1 MNIQDYSFVIVGSGF
16 LGTVLAERIA
26 RHADQ
31 HVLVIEKRSHIG
43 GNCYSETDEAT
54 GIEFHR
60 YGTHIFHTS
69 NEKVWKYIQQFTS
82 FNNYRHQ
89 VLSSYKDRIYQFP
102 INLETINQFYHL
114 NLKPY
119 EVDDFM
125 ATVRDHSIKEPSNFE
140 EQAVAL
146 LGHELYEAFFR
157 HYTIKQW
164 QVDPRNLPASIFNRL
179 PFRKNYIENYF
190 FDQWQGIPENGYTRI
205 FRNLLSHPKIRVM
218 LDTDYFSLRYQ
229 LKKDACL
236 VYSGPIDRY
245 FDYKYGKLNWR
256 TLRFEKETLDMEDF
270 QGNSV
275 INFPGPEIPYTRI
288 HEPRHL
294 HPERNYTK
302 DNTIIFKEYSLPD
315 EGNSPYYPIASDRN
329 RQLLELYRKEA
340 GQLKNVFIS
349 GRLGDFKYY
358 DMDQTI
364 ERALEICET
373 GILPLIRSHNE
384 SQS

>member
-364 ERALEICET
+364 ERALEIYET

>member
-16 LGTVLAERIA
+16 LGSVLAERIA
-26 RHADQ
+26 CHAGQ
-31 HVLVIEKRSHIG
+31 PVLVIERRSHIG
-43 GNCYSETDEAT
+43 GNCYSKTDETT
-54 GIEFHR
+54 GIEFHQ

-69 NEKVWKYIQQFTS
+69 NEKVWKYIRQFTS
-82 FNNYRHQ
+82 FNSYRHQ

-102 INLETINQFYHL
+102 INLETINQFYHV
-114 NLKPY
+114 NLKPF

-125 ATVRDHSIKEPSNFE
+125 ASIRGNSTKEPSNFE
-140 EQAVAL
+140 EQAISL

-164 QVDPRNLPASIFNRL
+164 QVGPRNLPASIFNRL
-179 PFRKNYIENYF
+179 PFRKNYTENYF
-190 FDQWQGIPENGYTRI
+190 FDQWQGIPENGYTSI
-205 FRNLLSHPKIRVM
+205 FENLLSNSRIRVM
-218 LDTDYFSLRYQ
+218 LDTDYFSIRNQ

-245 FDYKYGKLNWR
+245 FDYKYGRLDWR
-256 TLRFEKETLDMEDF
+256 TLRFEKETLNMEDF

-294 HPERNYTK
+294 HSERNYTK
-302 DNTIIFKEYSLPD
+302 NHTIIFREYSLFD
-315 EGNSPYYPIASDRN
+315 EGSNPYYPIPSERN
-329 RQLLELYRKEA
+329 RRLLEHYKKEA
-340 GQLKNVFIS
+340 EHLQNVFIS
-349 GRLGDFKYY
+349 GRLGDYKYY

-364 ERALEICET
+364 ERALEIYET
-373 GILPLIRSHNE
+373 EILPIIRSRHEN
-384 SQS
+384 

>member
-1 MNIQDYSFVIVGSGF
+1 
-16 LGTVLAERIA
+16 
-26 RHADQ
+26 
-31 HVLVIEKRSHIG
+31 
-43 GNCYSETDEAT
+43 
-54 GIEFHR
+54 
-60 YGTHIFHTS
+60 
-69 NEKVWKYIQQFTS
+69 
-82 FNNYRHQ
+82 
-89 VLSSYKDRIYQFP
+89 
-102 INLETINQFYHL
+102 
-114 NLKPY
+114 
-119 EVDDFM
+119 
-125 ATVRDHSIKEPSNFE
+125 
-140 EQAVAL
+140 
-146 LGHELYEAFFR
+146 
-157 HYTIKQW
+157 
-164 QVDPRNLPASIFNRL
+164 
-179 PFRKNYIENYF
+179 
-190 FDQWQGIPENGYTRI
+190 
-205 FRNLLSHPKIRVM
+205 M

-256 TLRFEKETLDMEDF
+256 TLQFEKETLDMEDF

-315 EGNSPYYPIASDRN
+315 EGDNPYYPIASDRN

-364 ERALEICET
+364 ERALEIYET
-373 GILPLIRSHNE
+373 GILPLIKRHNE